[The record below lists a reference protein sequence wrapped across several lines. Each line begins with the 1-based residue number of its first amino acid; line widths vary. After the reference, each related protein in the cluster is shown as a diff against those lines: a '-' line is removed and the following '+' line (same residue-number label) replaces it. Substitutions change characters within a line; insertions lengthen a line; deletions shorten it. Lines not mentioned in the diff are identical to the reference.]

1 MKGLH
6 ARAALFYICLQAC
19 LPATLRLLWPHDVTV
34 VSQYSYTCL
43 PLVSL
48 LSGYTLLLW
57 PRDFTLVSLVSSTLW
72 VLWPHDFTL
81 FSFTLGALRRMNL
94 LLAA

>member
-1 MKGLH
+1 MM
-6 ARAALFYICLQAC
+6 F
-19 LPATLRLLWPHDVTV
+19 
-34 VSQYSYTCL
+34 QYTM
-43 PLVSL
+43 
-48 LSGYTLLLW
+48 LLW

>member
-1 MKGLH
+1 MPGTHDFTFVSGL
-6 ARAALFYICLQAC
+6 AF
-19 LPATLRLLWPHDVTV
+19 LPHCDCFGHMMF
-34 VSQYSYTCL
+34 QYTM
-43 PLVSL
+43 
-48 LSGYTLLLW
+48 LLW